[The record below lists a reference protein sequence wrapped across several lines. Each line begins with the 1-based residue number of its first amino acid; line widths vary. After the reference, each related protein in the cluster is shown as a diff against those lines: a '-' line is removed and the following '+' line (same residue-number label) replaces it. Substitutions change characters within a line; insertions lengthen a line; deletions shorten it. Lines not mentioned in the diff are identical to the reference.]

1 METTAF
7 LVRLVSSRLVRKTS
21 ASSSRRTQ
29 PQVCVSSRTS
39 VRFFSM
45 VCGSSPSSPEL
56 SMYSGLSTIS
66 ATASAVRVLPMR
78 NFSVK

>member
-1 METTAF
+1 
-7 LVRLVSSRLVRKTS
+7 
-21 ASSSRRTQ
+21 
-29 PQVCVSSRTS
+29 

-66 ATASAVRVLPMR
+66 ATASAVRVLPMK
-78 NFSVK
+78 NFSVQ